1 LNVLLALTYY
11 RPHISGLTIYAE
23 RLARALAGRG
33 HRVTVLT
40 SHYSADLPREE
51 TLAGIRVVRVPV
63 AFRLSKGVI
72 MPLYG
77 FYATRLALENDVL
90 SVHLPQFDAWGL
102 ALRGRVL
109 KKPVVLTYHCDLML
123 PGGLFNRFVEQ
134 VTFGANYLATRW
146 ADRIVA
152 NTQEYAES
160 SRLLRRFL
168 DKVEPI
174 LPPVTMAAPA
184 DEDVRAFRR
193 RHGLEGRRTAGFV
206 ARFASEKGVEVL
218 VDAMPELTRRYPDLK
233 VMFAGP
239 YQDVIGEESYRE
251 RLFPRIRALGDA
263 WQFAGTLTDA
273 EMPAF
278 YASLDC
284 LLVPSLNTTE
294 SFGMVQV
301 EAMLCGTPVVASDL
315 PGVRQPVLMTG
326 MGEVAPAG
334 DPAAL
339 AEALSRV
346 LDDRARYVRPR
357 AEIEGT
363 FGVEQ
368 TVDAYERLF
377 EREIARKRAGRA
389 TARVETKV

>member
-23 RLARALAGRG
+23 RLARALADRG

-40 SHYSADLPREE
+40 AHYSADLPREE
-51 TLAGIRVVRVPV
+51 TLDRIRVVRVPV

-77 FYATRLALENDVL
+77 FYATRFALESDVL

-123 PGGLFNRFVEQ
+123 PGGMFNRFVEQ
-134 VTFGANYLATRW
+134 VTFGANYLAARW

-152 NTQEYAES
+152 NTLDYADR
-160 SRLLRRFL
+160 SRLLGRFPG
-168 DKVEPI
+168 KIEPI
-174 LPPVTMAAPA
+174 LPPVVMAPPV
-184 DEDVRAFRR
+184 DEDVRAFKQ
-193 RHGLEGRRTAGFV
+193 RHGLQGRRTVGFV

-218 VDAMPELTRRYPDLK
+218 VDAMPALTRRYAGLK

-239 YQDVIGEESYRE
+239 YEDVIGEESYRA
-251 RLFPRIRALGDA
+251 RLFPRIRALGDS
-263 WQFAGTLTDA
+263 WQFVGTLEDA

-326 MGEVAPAG
+326 MGELAAAG
-334 DPAAL
+334 DSSAL
-339 AEALSRV
+339 TEALSHV
-346 LDDRARYVRPR
+346 LDDRPSYVRPR
-357 AEIEGT
+357 SEIEAT
-363 FGVEQ
+363 FGLEQ
-368 TVDAYERLF
+368 TVEAYEHLF
-377 EREIARKRAGRA
+377 EREVAKKRASAG
-389 TARVETKV
+389 ARVETRA